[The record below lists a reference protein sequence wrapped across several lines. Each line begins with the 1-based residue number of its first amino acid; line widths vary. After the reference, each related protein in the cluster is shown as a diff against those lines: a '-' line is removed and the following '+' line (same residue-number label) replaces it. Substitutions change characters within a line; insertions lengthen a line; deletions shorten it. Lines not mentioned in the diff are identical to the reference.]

1 MLPRERQEPVDDG
14 DGRVGQ
20 IVRIA
25 RATQPQARPR
35 LAWRPWLRGFVLG
48 TVLGGVLGAAVALR
62 WVRHEVERV
71 TDTLNKISHFDHE
84 RRTDGGIQGDQ
95 EEHRGSGLRT
105 QR

>member
-1 MLPRERQEPVDDG
+1 MDDG

-25 RATQPQARPR
+25 PRAASAPRPR